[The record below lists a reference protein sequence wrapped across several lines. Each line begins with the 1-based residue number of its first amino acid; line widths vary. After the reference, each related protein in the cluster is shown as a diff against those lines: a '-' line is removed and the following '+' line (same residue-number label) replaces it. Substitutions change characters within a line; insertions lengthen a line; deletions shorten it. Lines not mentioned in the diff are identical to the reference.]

1 MNPCKRLSMHIRD
14 CSCKIS
20 LRSLPQTTPSSTCT
34 VLLHPG
40 RPPSSES
47 FIATGQPPPWQH
59 GSTRAL
65 RPSLDADR
73 RCKPGAGSAVAGRP
87 GQPGPFDAH
96 PGKVGEPHYCCDS
109 GMAGT
114 PAAATGSTLSPP
126 PPTHAGGRL
135 AAAGGR
141 TPACVTAAA
150 ASGTAAAI
158 AGPAAAGEQ
167 PWHHRRAVIA
177 SHGGFS
183 PVPFDADPGPIDS
196 DPAAATVT

>member
-1 MNPCKRLSMHIRD
+1 
-14 CSCKIS
+14 
-20 LRSLPQTTPSSTCT
+20 
-34 VLLHPG
+34 
-40 RPPSSES
+40 
-47 FIATGQPPPWQH
+47 
-59 GSTRAL
+59 
-65 RPSLDADR
+65 
-73 RCKPGAGSAVAGRP
+73 
-87 GQPGPFDAH
+87 
-96 PGKVGEPHYCCDS
+96 
-109 GMAGT
+109 MAGT
-114 PAAATGSTLSPP
+114 PAAATGSTLLLPP
-126 PPTHAGGRL
+126 LTHAGGRL